1 MRDSKEQLV
10 ICGAQAVETMLTHF
24 PERVF
29 ELWFAGET
37 KGRRGTLIQQAEGLD
52 IPVIRKKKERFQELS
67 SDGNH
72 QGIALSVRAQ
82 EYTPLS
88 RLLEATNPL
97 IVAFDQVTDPRNLG
111 ASLRSAEALG
121 GTGAVIT
128 RNRCARLGPTVCKT
142 SVGASEVLPV
152 AMETNLARTIAEA
165 KSAGLLVLG
174 TAFDGEPPS
183 SFDLSRPT
191 MIVLGSEGK
200 GLRPSTEAACD
211 AIVTIPMLGRT
222 ASLNASV
229 AASVVLYEAL
239 RQRLM
244 HNR

>member
-1 MRDSKEQLV
+1 
-10 ICGAQAVETMLTHF
+10 MLTHF

-97 IVAFDQVTDPRNLG
+97 IVAFDQVTDPRNG
-111 ASLRSAEALG
+111 ASLRSAEC
-121 GTGAVIT
+121 T
-128 RNRCARLGPTVCKT
+128 RRHWSGHYSESMRSSWSDSVWGVRRC
-142 SVGASEVLPV
+142 E
-152 AMETNLARTIAEA
+152 
-165 KSAGLLVLG
+165 
-174 TAFDGEPPS
+174 
-183 SFDLSRPT
+183 
-191 MIVLGSEGK
+191 
-200 GLRPSTEAACD
+200 
-211 AIVTIPMLGRT
+211 
-222 ASLNASV
+222 
-229 AASVVLYEAL
+229 
-239 RQRLM
+239 
-244 HNR
+244 